1 MNLLAALSLELV
13 AAFLL
18 SGCQHFKSEPLSAA
32 RGAATLES
40 RSLSDPHLKDFL
52 EKNLDRELHEW
63 PLARWDFETLTLA
76 AFYFHPS
83 LDVARAQW
91 QTATAGIVTARG
103 RPNPSITVTPEYSL
117 NPPPGISPWL
127 PSVTWDIPI
136 ETAGKRGHRV
146 ARAREL
152 SEAAR
157 LNIATTAWQVRSRLR
172 FSVLEWNSARRRAD
186 LLREQQSLQEK
197 VIGQLEQRLRAGA
210 ISSFEL
216 TSARIALAKLQAEL
230 EDVGRLVAEWRSHA
244 AAAIGIPAS
253 ALADL
258 VIELSFNAV
267 AEADLTSG
275 ATRQRALHARADIAA
290 ALAEYGASQSAL
302 QLELAKQYPDV
313 HLGPGYQWDQG
324 EHKWSLGVSLEL
336 PVLNRNEG
344 PIAEARARRSEA
356 AARFEATQAKA
367 LAEIDLATASYRG
380 ARASVA
386 KLEELVAA
394 QQNLHASVTA
404 HFEAGAADQLELLTA
419 QTELL
424 AAEMLKLDAGAR
436 AMQAVGQLEDA
447 LQQPFAGLSAT
458 EANPRLATRHD
469 AP

>member
-1 MNLLAALSLELV
+1 MNLLAALSLGLV
-13 AAFLL
+13 SAFLL

-32 RGAATLES
+32 REAATLES
-40 RSLSDPHLKDFL
+40 RSLGDPHLKDFL
-52 EKNLDRELHEW
+52 QKNLDRELHEW

-91 QTATAGIVTARG
+91 QTATAGIVTAG
-103 RPNPSITVTPEYSL
+103 ARPNPTITLTPEYSL
-117 NPPPGISPWL
+117 NPPRGVSPWL
-127 PSVTWDIPI
+127 PSVTFDIPI
-136 ETAGKRGHRV
+136 EIGGKRGHRV

-172 FSVLEWNSARRRAD
+172 LSVLEWNSARQRAD
-186 LLREQQSLQEK
+186 LLRQQQSLQEQ
-197 VIGQLEQRLRAGA
+197 VIGQLDQRLRAGA

-230 EDVGRLVAEWRSHA
+230 EDVGRVAAEARSRA
-244 AAAIGIPAS
+244 AAAVGIPAS
-253 ALADL
+253 ALGDL
-258 VIELSFNAV
+258 VVDWSFSTL
-267 AEADLTSG
+267 ADADFTS
-275 ATRQRALHARADIAA
+275 ASTRARALHARADIAA
-290 ALAEYGASQSAL
+290 ALAEYDASQSAL
-302 QLELAKQYPDV
+302 QLELARQYPDV

-336 PVLNRNEG
+336 PLLNQNQG

-394 QQNLHASVTA
+394 QQNQHASVSA
-404 HFEAGAADQLELLTA
+404 HFKAGAADHLELLTA

-424 AAEMLKLDAGAR
+424 AAKLLKLDAGTR
-436 AMQAVGQLEDA
+436 AMQAVGLLEDA
-447 LQQPFAGLSAT
+447 VQQPFAGLSAT
-458 EANPRLATRHD
+458 EVNPRLATRHE